1 MLQNMPSV
9 RGSREERTLS
19 KIYKALDSNH
29 RQTLL
34 SFANFLVQ
42 QQEEQSATPQEKTV
56 DLKPLNIPRPK
67 KESVIKAIRRLSA
80 NYPMID
86 TDTLFD
92 SISKLM
98 TSHIMEGR
106 SAEVVIDDLQVLFK
120 KQYTELNNG

>member
-9 RGSREERTLS
+9 RGSREERALS
-19 KIYKALDSNH
+19 KIYKELDSNH

-42 QQEEQSATPQEKTV
+42 QQKEQSATSQENIV

-86 TDTLFD
+86 TDTMFD
-92 SISKLM
+92 AISKLM

-106 SAEVVIDDLQVLFK
+106 SAEEVINDLQALFEN
-120 KQYTELNNG
+120 QYTELNNG

>member
-9 RGSREERTLS
+9 RGSREERALS

-42 QQEEQSATPQEKTV
+42 QQEQSITPQERIA

-80 NYPMID
+80 NYPMVN
-86 TDTLFD
+86 TDTMFD
-92 SISKLM
+92 AISKLM

-106 SAEVVIDDLQVLFK
+106 SAEVVIDDLQELFK
-120 KQYTELNNG
+120 NQYAELNNG

>member
-9 RGSREERTLS
+9 RGSREERALS
-19 KIYKALDSNH
+19 KIYKELDSNH

-42 QQEEQSATPQEKTV
+42 QQKEQSATSQENIV

-86 TDTLFD
+86 TDTMFD
-92 SISKLM
+92 AISKSM

-106 SAEVVIDDLQVLFK
+106 SAEEVINDLQALFEN
-120 KQYTELNNG
+120 QYTELNNG

>member
-9 RGSREERTLS
+9 RGSREERALS
-19 KIYKALDSNH
+19 KMYKELDSNH

-42 QQEEQSATPQEKTV
+42 QQEEQSATPQEKIA
-56 DLKPLNIPRPK
+56 DLRPLNIPRPK

-106 SAEVVIDDLQVLFK
+106 SAEIVIDDLQELFK
-120 KQYTELNNG
+120 NQYAELSNG